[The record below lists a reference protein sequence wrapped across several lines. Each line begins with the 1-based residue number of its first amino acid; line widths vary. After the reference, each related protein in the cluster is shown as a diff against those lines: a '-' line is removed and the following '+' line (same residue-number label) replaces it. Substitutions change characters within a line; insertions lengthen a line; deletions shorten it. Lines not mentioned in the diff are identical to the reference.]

1 MDLSTLMPQQL
12 EIVKTLDKPLFVSA
26 GAGSGKTFT
35 LTKRVLWAL
44 SPGSGPFIQSIDQVL
59 AITFTNKAAAELR
72 ERIRGALIDEGM
84 MAEALKVDDAW
95 ISTIHGMCGRI
106 LRAHALELGID
117 PEFGIAGEDRA
128 AELMDQALN
137 HVLAEL
143 GDAREAYPHLLAQ
156 FRLRGGGGFGAQ
168 ASAVSLARDLLEKA
182 VGSVKGFDAV
192 RMVKPELDLD
202 ALEDAYR
209 AVLGAVSP
217 ASKGAETCAAALE
230 ALVAFGES
238 DGTRADFLACAQ
250 RLGVPRAAGKAKPLI
265 EALKAE
271 RGAAVL
277 GGFLFYAYPA
287 ARELMD
293 LVERLF
299 RAYGALKR
307 EASLLDNSDLLRL
320 AYDALVNHPAIARE
334 YAGRFCL
341 VMIDEFQDTAQQQ
354 VELIGRLIS
363 PDQRE
368 LCTVGDAKQSIY
380 RFRGA
385 DVAVFRAQ
393 EQAILSGSGTG
404 VRVSMARNFRSHA
417 AVLDYVTQVFE
428 ERGDGWDIMPGYEA
442 LEPSP
447 TRKDGLAAQG
457 ASRRQAVLVAGG
469 RGDERCRVKA
479 QAIAARF
486 RRLADAGQ
494 DPAGMVILLGKMTNA
509 GAYAEAVRA
518 AGLPCVIS
526 GGSVFAGAPEVQVV
540 EALLRFFANPL
551 DAKEGL
557 LPVLVSPLFELGA
570 QELLAVVTDAD
581 GKGGT
586 RRRNLDAV
594 TYLAET
600 LPAFGELPALKR
612 ACAVLKRAATDVG
625 ARPVSALAEEVVR
638 ASGWLERLARQGA
651 EGEAVA
657 ANVLKALRLVR
668 TVEEGRSSSPR
679 QVATAFA
686 AYLASAK
693 ESPGALT
700 AADEGAGAVRIMT
713 AHASKG
719 LEFPVVAV
727 ADCFAIRSA
736 ASSLACLARG
746 NSYEAVLAPA
756 EFADDAERKL
766 FADARKAVAADVEA
780 GGEVVGGTA
789 AGRFCEL
796 ADENRALELEERA
809 RLLYVAMTRAR
820 EVLILALDARCAG
833 KANKVSIPEKTDLT
847 AAVLARIL
855 PEGARLDAGLLA
867 YEGSQPGDFE
877 LRTLADVTYNGETYA
892 QTDLRD
898 GEGAGEK
905 GGEPEADGATEAE
918 AAAAAAQGAS
928 GEGGISDTAV
938 EVVNAEGASEARGA
952 VVEAAAEEGERSLL
966 LAYPRDVA
974 LRVDPAGTPAPN
986 AYSYTALARALKGAT
1001 PEDKAAPAP
1010 ADAVLAGASLE
1021 GAAGEDAALADALLA
1036 GAAEEGAAPIGGAD
1050 EAAALSGSAADA
1062 VEEGASAALQA
1073 DDPTAL
1079 GSAFHALAQLMVE
1092 TGEKPDEE
1100 RIAAQERLWGASAA
1114 QAPRLRAAL
1123 ARWEGSAVR
1132 AEALAWP
1139 DRRAEVP
1146 FFCAGDARYGAY
1158 AEGSID
1164 LLCTDPARPDAAFV
1178 VDYKTGGSPA
1188 ETPEALR
1195 EKHALQ
1201 AQVYADALRQ
1211 AGYAHVELAF
1221 VRVEVPDP
1229 ENPAEPQVVRYR
1241 VPN

>member
-12 EIVKTLDKPLFVSA
+12 QIVKTLDKPLFVSA

-44 SPGSGPFIQSIDQVL
+44 SPASGPFIQGIDQVL
-59 AITFTNKAAAELR
+59 AITFTTKAAAELR

-95 ISTIHGMCGRI
+95 ISTIHGMCARI

-137 HVLAEL
+137 QVLADL
-143 GDAREAYPHLLAQ
+143 GDARAAYPHLLAQ

-168 ASAVSLARDLLEKA
+168 ASAVALARDLLEKA
-182 VGSVKGFDAV
+182 VGSVKGFEAV
-192 RMVKPELDLD
+192 QMVKPELDLD

-217 ASKGAETCAAALE
+217 TSKGALVCAEALAAL
-230 ALVAFGES
+230 AAFGES
-238 DGTRADFLACAQ
+238 DGAREDFLACVRKLA
-250 RLGVPRAAGKAKPLI
+250 VPRAQGKAKPLV
-265 EALKAE
+265 EMLKAE

-293 LVERLF
+293 LVRRLF
-299 RAYGALKR
+299 RAYGALKAD
-307 EASLLDNSDLLRL
+307 ASLLDNSDLLRL
-320 AYDALVNHPAIARE
+320 AYDALVNHPAIACE
-334 YAGRFCL
+334 YGGRFRM

-354 VELIGRLIS
+354 VELISRLIS

-393 EQAILSGSGTG
+393 EQAVLSGAGAG

-447 TRKDGLAAQG
+447 TRKDGLAAPG

-469 RGDERCRVKA
+469 RADERCRLKA
-479 QAIAARF
+479 RAIALRF

-509 GAYAEAVRA
+509 GLYAEEVRA

-526 GGSVFAGAPEVQVV
+526 GGSVFAGAPEVQVIT
-540 EALLRFFANPL
+540 ALLRFFANPL

-570 QELLAVVTDAD
+570 QELLAVVTDED
-581 GKGGT
+581 GRGGT

-594 TYLAET
+594 TYLTET
-600 LPAFGELPALKR
+600 LPAFGELPALQR
-612 ACAVLKRAATDVG
+612 ACAVLGRAAAQVG
-625 ARPVSALAEEVVR
+625 SRSISALAEEVVR
-638 ASGWLERLARQGA
+638 SSGWLERLDRQGA

-679 QVATAFA
+679 RVSEAFS
-686 AYLASAK
+686 AYLESAK

-700 AADEGAGAVRIMT
+700 AAGDGAGAVRIMT
-713 AHASKG
+713 VHASKG

-727 ADCFAIRSA
+727 ADCFAIRSSA
-736 ASSLACLARG
+736 ESLACMARG
-746 NSYEAVLAPA
+746 NSFEAVLAPA
-756 EFADDAERKL
+756 EFADDAEHKL
-766 FADARKAVAADVEA
+766 FSDARKAVAADVAA
-780 GGEVVGGTA
+780 GGEVVGGTT

-796 ADENRALELEERA
+796 TDENRALELEERA

-820 EVLILALDARCAG
+820 EVLILALDARCTG
-833 KANKVSIPEKTDLT
+833 RNNKMSISEKTDLT

-855 PEGARLDAGLLA
+855 PEGMRLDAGLLA
-867 YEGSQPGDFE
+867 YDGSQPGDFE
-877 LRTLADVTYNGETYA
+877 LRALADVTYNGEAYA
-892 QTDLRD
+892 QTDARED
-898 GEGAGEK
+898 DAAEVPAGSDVAAPAEMAEK
-905 GGEPEADGATEAE
+905 SVGGRAAASTAEAE
-918 AAAAAAQGAS
+918 AAAVNDAAEQGA
-928 GEGGISDTAV
+928 T
-938 EVVNAEGASEARGA
+938 
-952 VVEAAAEEGERSLL
+952 GERSLL
-966 LAYPRDVA
+966 LAYPHEVV
-974 LRVDPAGTPAPN
+974 LRVAPAAAPAAD
-986 AYSYTALARALKGAT
+986 AYSYTALARTLHAAA

-1010 ADAVLAGASLE
+1010 AES
-1021 GAAGEDAALADALLA
+1021 ALADEPDELVA
-1036 GAAEEGAAPIGGAD
+1036 AAPLGAD
-1050 EAAALSGSAADA
+1050 GNAGGRAGVPASFSAAPP
-1062 VEEGASAALQA
+1062 A

-1079 GSAFHALAQLMVE
+1079 GSAFHALAQYMAE
-1092 TGEKPDEE
+1092 TGTQPDEK
-1100 RIAAQERLWGASAA
+1100 RIVAQERFWGVSAA
-1114 QAPRLRAAL
+1114 QAPRLQDAL
-1123 ARWEGSAVR
+1123 ARWAGSAVR
-1132 AEALAWP
+1132 AEALSWP
-1139 DRRAEVP
+1139 ERHAEVP
-1146 FFCAGDARYGAY
+1146 FFCTGDARYARYGAY

-1164 LLCTDPARPDAAFV
+1164 LLCTDSARPGEAFV
-1178 VDYKTGGSPA
+1178 IDYKTGGSPE
-1188 ETPEALR
+1188 ETPQALR

-1201 AQVYADALRQ
+1201 AQVYADALYQ

-1241 VPN
+1241 L